1 MQMIRT
7 GFCLTVVLTLLT
19 GLVYPL
25 ALTGMAQVVF
35 PKQANGSLLEK
46 DGKLVGSSLI
56 GQGFSQDH
64 YFIGRPSAAGEN
76 GYDASASGGTNL
88 GPTSEKL
95 MQAIEKKVSEIRTQN
110 ELTQE
115 ATLPADLA
123 TASGSG
129 LDPDISL
136 DGAYLQVDRVAA
148 KRGLAPGQVRKLVD
162 SLAKGPQFGLLGE
175 ARVNVL
181 ELNLALDSIPAG
193 NQVK

>member
-1 MQMIRT
+1 MQMIRS

-25 ALTGMAQVVF
+25 AMTAVAQVVF

-46 DGKLVGSSLI
+46 DGKLVGSLLI

-76 GYDASASGGTNL
+76 GYDATASGGSNL
-88 GPTSEKL
+88 GPNSEKL
-95 MQAIEKKVSEIRTQN
+95 MTAIKDKVSEVRAQN
-110 ELTQE
+110 DLAKE
-115 ATLPADLA
+115 ATIPADLA
-123 TASGSG
+123 TSSGSG

-136 DGAYLQVDRVAA
+136 DGAYLQIDRVAA

-175 ARVNVL
+175 TRVNVL
-181 ELNLALDSIPAG
+181 ELNLALDSIQAG